1 MRREAGVSGVEWVID
16 ARGCDPSKLTDRASL
31 QNLFDGIVGDLSL
44 NVVGEPLWHTFPG
57 AGGVT
62 GLCLL
67 SESHLAIHTFPEH
80 ASLCL
85 NVFCCRPRGDWDVEA
100 TTAAPRG
107 ARVTSTSRESNA
119 PTPSCPPPSRD
130 STNRGL
136 PELRR

>member
-1 MRREAGVSGVEWVID
+1 VRRETGVTGVEWVID

-31 QNLFDGIVGDLSL
+31 QDLLDGIVGDLSL

-80 ASLCL
+80 GSLCL

-100 TTAAPRG
+100 RLRHHVAASDVD
-107 ARVTSTSRESNA
+107 VTRIERTYAELSA
-119 PTPSCPPPSRD
+119 PLAPP
-130 STNRGL
+130 
-136 PELRR
+136 

>member
-1 MRREAGVSGVEWVID
+1 
-16 ARGCDPSKLTDRASL
+16 L
-31 QNLFDGIVGDLSL
+31 QDLLDGIVGDLSL

-80 ASLCL
+80 GSLCL

-100 TTAAPRG
+100 RLRHHVAASDVD
-107 ARVTSTSRESNA
+107 VTRIERTYAELSA
-119 PTPSCPPPSRD
+119 PLAPP
-130 STNRGL
+130 
-136 PELRR
+136 

>member
-1 MRREAGVSGVEWVID
+1 VNGVEWIVD
-16 ARGCDPSKLTDRASL
+16 ARGCDPSRLTDRASL
-31 QNLFDGIVGDLSL
+31 QDLFDGIVGDLSL

-100 TTAAPRG
+100 RLRHHVAASDVGVTRIERTYAELSAPLAAP
-107 ARVTSTSRESNA
+107 
-119 PTPSCPPPSRD
+119 P
-130 STNRGL
+130 
-136 PELRR
+136 